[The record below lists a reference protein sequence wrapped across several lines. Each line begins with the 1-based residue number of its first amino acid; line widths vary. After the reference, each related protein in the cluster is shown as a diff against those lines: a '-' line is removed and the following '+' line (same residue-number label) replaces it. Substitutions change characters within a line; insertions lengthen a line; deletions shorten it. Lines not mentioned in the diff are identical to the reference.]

1 MEQNQTPKKPLTMMV
16 LKTILECCHSILYK
30 YKCYSENVSNEFKH
44 PPSIFAEE
52 LWDKCKGL
60 FESLQKKG
68 DPEKFYAIFFS
79 SVIPKAK
86 DYFPSLTAA
95 SANLLALKLADVLSI
110 YFKE

>member
-1 MEQNQTPKKPLTMMV
+1 MMV
-16 LKTILECCHSILYK
+16 LRNILECYCSILYK
-30 YKCYSENVSNEFKH
+30 YKCYSENISNEFKH

-68 DPEKFYAIFFS
+68 DPEHLYASFFS

-86 DYFPSLTAA
+86 DYFPSLTSA
-95 SANLLALKLADVLSI
+95 SANLLAFKLADVLSI
-110 YFKE
+110 HFKE